1 MGFFPA
7 DSGQGR
13 SSPSLRRCWVA
24 LALACAARGGGDS
37 GSAARH
43 TRARAEELGRG
54 ETLPQ
59 GETFVSE
66 DAEDVLEP
74 QGYEFKVSVPADLEA
89 WPGGFRELSY
99 KTVRTRLLQP
109 SSFTVHVQALTSFP
123 IDSFS
128 PRTLFSTMQLT
139 NSY

>member
-1 MGFFPA
+1 MLG
-7 DSGQGR
+7 
-13 SSPSLRRCWVA
+13 SPCPRLRRAGWRRFRV
-24 LALACAARGGGDS
+24 RGPAHPRQSRG
-37 GSAARH
+37 
-43 TRARAEELGRG
+43 TREG

-99 KTVRTRLLQP
+99 KTVRTRLLQLS